1 VPEGDTI
8 HRLARRLGAALDG
21 RTLVRV
27 EVPRRTPG
35 GPPPPAPGTRVEAVE
50 AKGKHL
56 LIRFGDGTTLRTHLR
71 MNGSWRCYAPGE
83 PWRHPRHRMR
93 ALVAVEADEA
103 DDGPGRPALEAVC
116 FDAPVVVLERSPAI
130 QHLGPDLCRAD
141 VDLDAAVARID
152 ALAAPK
158 APLVDVLLDQ
168 RIACGV
174 GNIYKSEV
182 CFAVGR
188 HPLTPISALDA
199 TARRELL
206 AVAARL
212 LQANLGDGPRT
223 TANLASGRQ
232 ANLASGRRAGG
243 APGGLAVYGRARQ
256 RCRRCGAPIRVARL
270 GTPARTTYWCQSCQ
284 LDPSSPG

>member
-8 HRLARRLGAALDG
+8 HRLARRLRAELEG
-21 RTLVRV
+21 RTVVRV
-27 EVPRRTPG
+27 EVPRRTIG
-35 GPPPPAPGTRVEAVE
+35 GPPPPAPGTTVEAVE

-93 ALVAVEADEA
+93 ALISVAATDPDPDVERGDVA
-103 DDGPGRPALEAVC
+103 RPALEAVC
-116 FDAPVVVLERSPAI
+116 FDAPVVELERSPGI

-152 ALAAPK
+152 TIVAPD

-174 GNIYKSEV
+174 GNVYKSEV

-188 HPLTPISALDA
+188 HPLTPIGALDPPE
-199 TARRELL
+199 RRELL

-223 TANLASGRQ
+223 TAKPASGAR
-232 ANLASGRRAGG
+232 
-243 APGGLAVYGRARQ
+243 PGSLAVYGRARQ
-256 RCRRCGAPIRVARL
+256 RCPRCGAPIRVARL
-270 GTPARTTYWCQSCQ
+270 GTPARTTYWCQTCQ
-284 LDPSSPG
+284 LDPAPTI